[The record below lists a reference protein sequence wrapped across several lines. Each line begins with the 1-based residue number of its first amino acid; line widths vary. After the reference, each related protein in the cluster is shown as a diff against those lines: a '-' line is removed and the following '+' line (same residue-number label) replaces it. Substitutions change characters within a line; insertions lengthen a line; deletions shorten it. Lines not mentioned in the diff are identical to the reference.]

1 MYKGHVAFEYEIQLV
16 FLNKKLRFVLPIAV
30 PYNKKKQSCLVIQT
44 CIKQEEQREKERESI
59 SWVVLRDHTFT

>member
-1 MYKGHVAFEYEIQLV
+1 MYKVHVAFEYEIQLV

-44 CIKQEEQREKERESI
+44 CIKQKRNRERE
-59 SWVVLRDHTFT
+59 RAFHG

>member
-30 PYNKKKQSCLVIQT
+30 PYNKKNNLFTRDS
-44 CIKQEEQREKERESI
+44 
-59 SWVVLRDHTFT
+59 VLITYTS

>member
-1 MYKGHVAFEYEIQLV
+1 MYKVHVAFEYEIQLV

-30 PYNKKKQSCLVIQT
+30 PYNKKTILSCHTNLYKT
-44 CIKQEEQREKERESI
+44 KEKQREKERESI